1 MTRSWRITSVVAKE
15 NEMSFSPVLLLHICS
30 GTTGVLSGF
39 VAVFL
44 RKGSRW
50 HRIIG
55 NVFFIAML
63 ALGGSGAYI
72 AVLKSQVPNVLGGV
86 LTCYMVATAWMTARR
101 REGEP
106 GIFDRVA
113 LLTILAVA
121 ATEWTLGIEAI
132 TSPTGMKYEYPP
144 WPYFIF
150 GSVALLA
157 ATGDVRMLVRRG
169 ISGTPRTARHLW
181 RMCFALFIASA
192 SVFLARA
199 HLFPALLQKTGVLV
213 LLSFLPLIL
222 MAFWLIRIRIARAST
237 KRTTPRGAD
246 VYSLQT

>member
-1 MTRSWRITSVVAKE
+1 
-15 NEMSFSPVLLLHICS
+15 MSFSPILLLHICS
-30 GTTGVLSGF
+30 GTAGVVSGF

-50 HRIIG
+50 HRIVG

-63 ALGGSGAYI
+63 ALGGSGAYM
-72 AVLKSQVPNVLGGV
+72 AVLKSQVPNVLGGL

-150 GSVALLA
+150 GLVALLA
-157 ATGDVRMLVRRG
+157 ATGDARMLVRRG
-169 ISGTPRTARHLW
+169 VSGTQRTVRHLW

-199 HLFPALLQKTGVLV
+199 HLFPVMLRKTGVLV
-213 LLSFLPLIL
+213 FLSFLPLIL
-222 MAFWLIRIRIARAST
+222 IAFWLVRLRIVRAST
-237 KRTTPRGAD
+237 KRTITRGAD
-246 VYSLQT
+246 VYSLQA

>member
-1 MTRSWRITSVVAKE
+1 
-15 NEMSFSPVLLLHICS
+15 MSFSPILLLHICS
-30 GTTGVLSGF
+30 GTTGVVSGF

-44 RKGSRW
+44 RKGSRG
-50 HRIIG
+50 HRMIG

-63 ALGGSGAYI
+63 ALGGSGAYM

-121 ATEWTLGIEAI
+121 ATEWTLGFEAI
-132 TSPTGMKYEYPP
+132 TSPTGIKYGYPA

-169 ISGTPRTARHLW
+169 ISGTQRTARHLW
-181 RMCFALFIASA
+181 RMCFALFVASA
-192 SVFLARA
+192 SIFLARP
-199 HLFPALLQKTGVLV
+199 HLFPALLRKTGVLA

-222 MAFWLIRIRIARAST
+222 MVFWLIRIRISRAST
-237 KRTTPRGAD
+237 KRAIPRGAD
-246 VYSLQT
+246 AYSLQV